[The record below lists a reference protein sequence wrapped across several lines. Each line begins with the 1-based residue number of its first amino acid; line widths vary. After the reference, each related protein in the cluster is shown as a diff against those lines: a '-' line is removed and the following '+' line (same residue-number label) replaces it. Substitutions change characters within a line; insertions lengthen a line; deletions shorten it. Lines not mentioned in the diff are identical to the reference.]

1 MCNEFNSNCI
11 IQIVDYKNN
20 LFYEFQ
26 FNSNLLINFKVE
38 NVKKNKIFFNNPVGH
53 FLFNWLFLQAIYVS
67 PPNILMTNIDLKLY
81 FLNQQ

>member
-53 FLFNWLFLQAIYVS
+53 FLFN
-67 PPNILMTNIDLKLY
+67 
-81 FLNQQ
+81 